1 MCRSRVD
8 IHELTK
14 VQNKFEA
21 NTLFGEVNVMDK
33 AMNLCFYE
41 MLGDVSLV
49 NGEVSLYRSVTPS
62 DIVETARELFA
73 QENTTTLYYLK
84 K

>member
-1 MCRSRVD
+1 MRQLRAMCEERVGEY
-8 IHELTK
+8 ELTK

-49 NGEVSLYRSVTPS
+49 NRGVVVPLRDTRGYNGDGTRAVC
-62 DIVETARELFA
+62 R
-73 QENTTTLYYLK
+73 
-84 K
+84 

>member
-1 MCRSRVD
+1 M
-8 IHELTK
+8 
-14 VQNKFEA
+14 QNKFEA

-49 NGEVSLYRSVTPS
+49 NREVSLYRSVTPEA
-62 DIVETARELFA
+62 ITETARELFA
-73 QENTTTLYYLK
+73 DNNVTLLYYLK